1 MIGKFRAVV
10 GYYWAGEVV
19 PKGSVVLLEDPAS
32 IAQLVTDGRIQPAD
46 ESTARAIRWNRST
59 TWTAAPPEDPRWR
72 NVATG
77 KTRVAAA
84 RPAAPAGFG
93 PPPWLRPV

>member
-1 MIGKFRAVV
+1 MVGKFTVMV
-10 GYYWAGEVV
+10 GYQWSDGVHAKGET
-19 PKGSVVLLEDPAS
+19 LFLEDPAT

-46 ESTARAIRWNRST
+46 EATARAIRWNRST